1 MTTLLICL
9 CKDDPSVISAAK
21 DFYKAETC
29 AKYFGSRIAG
39 IQGQLNMLR
48 DRVDEIIVTAH
59 GSDDEIGNENP
70 GLVDVS
76 AEAFATILN
85 KAAFAGDVYFD
96 VCEGNEFGK
105 NVKKSLSTGARLF
118 GAVGSTGMQIDRS
131 KCVAC

>member
-21 DFYKAETC
+21 DFYAAETC
-29 AKYFGSRIAG
+29 SRYFGSRIAG

-48 DRVDEIIVTAH
+48 EGVDEIIVTAH
-59 GSDDEIGNENP
+59 GSEDEIGNEDL
-70 GLVDVS
+70 GVIDVT

-85 KAAFAGDVYFD
+85 KAGFSGDVYFD
-96 VCEGNEFGK
+96 VCDGSKFGK
-105 NVKKSLSTGARLF
+105 NVKKNLNVGARLF